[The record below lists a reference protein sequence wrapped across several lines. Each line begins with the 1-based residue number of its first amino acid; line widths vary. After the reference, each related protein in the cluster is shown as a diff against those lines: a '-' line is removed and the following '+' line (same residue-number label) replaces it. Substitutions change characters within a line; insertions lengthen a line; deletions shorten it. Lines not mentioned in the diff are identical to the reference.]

1 MRTSKQTRLS
11 HLGHTQC
18 SSELTHRRE
27 NNNTSSSTGEI
38 ISWCMQTIRTHLLSQ
53 AAHCMLECECA
64 GRARFIIYY
73 GNDRRWPEVNGKY
86 NESSDARGRK
96 GAESAESGARPTCNR
111 PETGKAVLL

>member
-1 MRTSKQTRLS
+1 VKTTIPAAAQGKLFPGACKQFVL
-11 HLGHTQC
+11 
-18 SSELTHRRE
+18 
-27 NNNTSSSTGEI
+27 I
-38 ISWCMQTIRTHLLSQ
+38 LLQ

-96 GAESAESGARPTCNR
+96 GAVCRERRAPH
-111 PETGKAVLL
+111 LQ